1 MKKLE
6 TREWIGVTV
15 AVIAAITLFFGNTIW
30 NSLFKKQPTEQPVT
44 SLINS
49 NPTGTSTQSAMKNI
63 STTAGLEIYDM
74 NVGTGAEA
82 VAGKKVTAH
91 YVGTLTDGTK
101 FDSSLDRGQPF
112 EFNLGAGQVIKGWD
126 VSIAGMKVGGIRTL
140 VIAPEFGYGAQAI
153 GSIPANST
161 LVFQVQLLEVK

>member
-15 AVIAAITLFFGNTIW
+15 AVIAAVILFFGNTIW
-30 NSLFKKQPTEQPVT
+30 NSLFKKEPTEKPV
-44 SLINS
+44 SALINS
-49 NPTGTSTQSAMKNI
+49 TGTSTQPTMKNI
-63 STTAGLEIYDM
+63 STIKGLEIYDLQ
-74 NVGTGAEA
+74 VGTGIEA

-91 YVGTLTDGTK
+91 YVGTLSDGTK

-126 VSIAGMKVGGIRTL
+126 VGIAGMKVGGVRAL
-140 VIAPEFGYGAQAI
+140 VISPELGYGAQAI
-153 GSIPANST
+153 GAIPANST
-161 LVFQVQLLEVK
+161 LVFQVQLLGVK

>member
-6 TREWIGVTV
+6 TREWIGVSV
-15 AVIAAITLFFGNTIW
+15 AVVAALILFFGNTIW
-30 NSLFKKQPTEQPVT
+30 NSLFKKQPTEQPVS

-49 NPTGTSTQSAMKNI
+49 TGTSTQPAMKNI
-63 STTAGLEIYDM
+63 STIKGLEIYDM
-74 NVGTGAEA
+74 QVGTGAEA

-126 VSIAGMKVGGIRTL
+126 QGIAGMKVGGIRAL

-161 LVFQVQLLEVK
+161 LVFQVQLLGVK

>member
-6 TREWIGVTV
+6 TREWIGVMV
-15 AVIAAITLFFGNTIW
+15 AVVAAITLFFGNTIW
-30 NSLFKKQPTEQPVT
+30 NTFFKKQPTEQPLA
-44 SLINS
+44 SLVN
-49 NPTGTSTQSAMKNI
+49 NTGTSTQPTMKNI
-63 STTAGLEIYDM
+63 STITGLEIYDM
-74 NVGTGAEA
+74 QVGTGVEA

-91 YVGTLTDGTK
+91 YIGTLTDGTK

-112 EFNLGAGQVIKGWD
+112 EFTLGTGAVIKGWD
-126 VSIAGMKVGGIRTL
+126 VGIAGMKVGGTRTL

-161 LVFQVQLLEVK
+161 LIFQVQLLDVK